1 MYCVKFL
8 RNFKEWN
15 PLNIAQRSC
24 AHGNDSDVTYVTSLE
39 ECKKKS
45 EGYKYIWFPDKR
57 EESGDYKCIR
67 QSSRGCTTVM
77 ASVPGSTYAKEGG
90 YYLDFYLK

>member
-1 MYCVKFL
+1 MYCVKL
-8 RNFKEWN
+8 LCNFKEWN

-24 AHGNDSDVTYVTSLE
+24 ARSNDSDVTYVRSLE

-45 EGYKYIWFPDKR
+45 EDYKLIWFPDKR

-67 QSSRGCTTVM
+67 KSSRGCSLVM
-77 ASVPGSTYAKEGG
+77 ESVPGSTYGKEGE